1 MAGKKMAAAA
11 LFAGVLGFGMMGGNA
26 SAQASCLDGH
36 AGYGMGMACYES
48 TELAASN
55 EFSRRMQEEDL
66 THEQIVRSLRY
77 EYRRDGDRAKYDRDL
92 REEQK
97 RHDKAVQKI
106 KDDYNHYARKHRQ

>member
-1 MAGKKMAAAA
+1 MLSKKKIVATF
-11 LFAGVLGFGMMGGNA
+11 FAGALCFGIMTGT
-26 SAQASCLDGH
+26 SSVQAAPAAVH
-36 AGYGMGMACYES
+36 AGY
-48 TELAASN
+48 ELSGLADSN
-55 EFSRRMQEEDL
+55 DFSARMHQEDL
-66 THEQIVRSLRY
+66 THEQIVHSLRY